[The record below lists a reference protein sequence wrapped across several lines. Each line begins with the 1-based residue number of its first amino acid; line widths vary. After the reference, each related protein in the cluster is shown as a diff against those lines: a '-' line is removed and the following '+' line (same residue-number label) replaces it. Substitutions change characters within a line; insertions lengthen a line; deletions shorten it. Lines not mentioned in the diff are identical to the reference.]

1 MKMTK
6 TDFTV
11 KKTGYILE
19 GETIV
24 ESLDSM
30 GLSREGIRG
39 TASFIFPTKKA
50 VIEELGHTEKPKKVR
65 LVITVKMEEI

>member
-1 MKMTK
+1 MTQ
-6 TDFTV
+6 TNFTV

-19 GETIV
+19 GETLV

-50 VIEELGHTEKPKKVR
+50 VMEELGSGETPKKVR
-65 LVITVKMEEI
+65 LEVTVKMEEI

>member
-1 MKMTK
+1 MTQ
-6 TDFTV
+6 TNFTV

-19 GETIV
+19 GETV
-24 ESLDSM
+24 SECLDSM
-30 GLSREGIRG
+30 GISREGLRG
-39 TASFIFPTKKA
+39 SASFIFPTKKA